1 MHQRKSKKLL
11 IYFFLLIIIS
21 SINNISLKNLEF
33 QKVRNIEVSGLG
45 EIENKLITDQ
55 IKNLNLSNIFFIN
68 KAEINNLINSNPLIE
83 KYEIFKSYPS
93 AIKIKIKK
101 TNFIARINHNK
112 EIFVIGS
119 NGKLIP
125 NNFQASDLPYI
136 FGKPK
141 IQEFLKFKQIV
152 DQSKFSFDEIDSLYF
167 FPSKRWDI
175 KLKNNILLKLP
186 NNSTMTSLD
195 YAYEFLENN
204 NIGKFNTIDIR
215 IDSQIILNE

>member
-11 IYFFLLIIIS
+11 SYFFLLIIIS

-45 EIENKLITDQ
+45 EIENKLIIDQ
-55 IKNLNLSNIFFIN
+55 VKNLNLSNIFFIN

-112 EIFVIGS
+112 ETFVIGS

-136 FGKPK
+136 FGKPE
-141 IQEFLKFKQIV
+141 IQEFLQFKKIV
-152 DQSKFSFDEIDSLYF
+152 DRSKFEFDEIDSLYF

-175 KLKNNILLKLP
+175 KLKNNILLKLS
-186 NNSTMTSLD
+186 NNSTMADLN

-204 NIGKFNTIDIR
+204 TTEKFTTIDIR
-215 IDSQIILNE
+215 IDNQVILNE

>member
-21 SINNISLKNLEF
+21 STNNISLINLEF

-45 EIENKLITDQ
+45 EMENKLVIDQ

-112 EIFVIGS
+112 ETFVIGS

-136 FGKPK
+136 FGKPE
-141 IQEFLKFKQIV
+141 IQEFLQFKKIV
-152 DQSKFSFDEIDSLYF
+152 DRSKFSFDEIDSLYF

-175 KLKNNILLKLP
+175 KLKNNILLKLS
-186 NNSTMTSLD
+186 NNSTMADLN

-204 NIGKFNTIDIR
+204 TNEKFTTIDIR
-215 IDSQIILNE
+215 IDNQIILNE